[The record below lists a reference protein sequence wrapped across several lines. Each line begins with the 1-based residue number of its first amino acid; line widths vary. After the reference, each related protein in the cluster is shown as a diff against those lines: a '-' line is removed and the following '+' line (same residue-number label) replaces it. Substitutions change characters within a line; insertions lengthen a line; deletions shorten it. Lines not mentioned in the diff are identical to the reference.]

1 MKTNKKLTKQNYLL
15 LFIVLLIPVLALW
28 LGGDSEFGGADTI
41 AAETIDNGKE
51 AYKPWFE
58 SVWAPPGGE
67 TESLLFAL
75 QAAIGAGVLAYLI
88 GYIKGKRAALDAK

>member
-15 LFIVLLIPVLALW
+15 LLLVLLIPVIALW

-41 AAETIDNGKE
+41 AVDLIDNGKQ

-58 SVWAPPGGE
+58 ALWAPPGGE

-75 QAAIGAGVLAYLI
+75 QAALGTGVLAYFI
-88 GYIKGKRAALDAK
+88 GYIKGKRVALNAK

>member
-15 LFIVLLIPVLALW
+15 LLIVVLIPVLGLW
-28 LGGDSEFGGADTI
+28 MGGDSEFGGADSM
-41 AAETIDNGKE
+41 AVEMIDNE
-51 AYKPWFE
+51 ESAYQPWVE

-75 QAAIGAGVLAYLI
+75 QAALGTGVLAYFI
-88 GYIKGKRAALDAK
+88 GYIKGKRAALNAK